1 MKRIKIIVTIILLAF
16 VAANSSMNAQRGQ
29 RGLMRD
35 SVRMNRPDTAMMNR
49 MRMYRGQSFE
59 GNRMYGMGHMRKF
72 PGWRGFPQY
81 GPMGRG
87 YEFYRQLPGR
97 RWMNPVPPAPFRRGG
112 DSVFIHRMPRPNI
125 GRDNFLLE
133 RIPDLTGSQKAKLEE
148 LRDKN
153 QAEMRKFRDETAAS
167 MKKMREQH
175 REKMLEVLNPE
186 QKKWLES
193 RIPAPVAK

>member
-59 GNRMYGMGHMRKF
+59 GNRMYGMGHMRNF

-87 YEFYRQLPGR
+87 YEFYRQGPGR

-112 DSVFIHRMPRPNI
+112 DSVFIHRMPPSLAPRSRPSPLPARCRRSDR
-125 GRDNFLLE
+125 GRYRTIRE
-133 RIPDLTGSQKAKLEE
+133 SPS
-148 LRDKN
+148 
-153 QAEMRKFRDETAAS
+153 AALS
-167 MKKMREQH
+167 W
-175 REKMLEVLNPE
+175 P
-186 QKKWLES
+186 S
-193 RIPAPVAK
+193 P